1 MRGESKW
8 VSELV
13 QNTESLVSTFFCI
26 SGTFHWLL
34 IGYDSWAIIQC
45 VLETLKQFLYYFHLN
60 SFCICDHQTLPVAD

>member
-26 SGTFHWLL
+26 SGTFDCLL
-34 IGYDSWAIIQC
+34 FGYDSWAIIQC
-45 VLETLKQFLYYFHLN
+45 VLETLKQFLYYFLLN
-60 SFCICDHQTLPVAD
+60 